1 MGASK
6 FKMKYDKS
14 NPAFLDLFSP
24 DDEDK
29 FSYVNLVYDLALV
42 WCKLPIQE
50 KKKEFGGVSVLHL
63 VLR

>member
-1 MGASK
+1 M
-6 FKMKYDKS
+6 
-14 NPAFLDLFSP
+14 LLLFSP

-42 WCKLPIQE
+42 RCKLPIQE